1 MAPRNDP
8 YKNFKFRVEIDNM
21 TIAGFS
27 ECTGLESEVTCI
39 EYREGADHVTRKLPG
54 LHKVSNITLKRG
66 VTKSTELWDW
76 HKNIVNGLAD
86 RRNGSIIL
94 LDDDGTEAV
103 RWNFSNGFPR
113 KYEAPNFNA
122 KGNEVAIESIEIC
135 HEGIDRA
142 S

>member
-8 YKNFKFRVEIDNM
+8 YKTFKFRVEIDGM

-39 EYREGADHVTRKLPG
+39 EYREGGDFTARKLPG
-54 LHKVSNITLKRG
+54 LRKVGDITLKRG

-76 HKNIVNGLAD
+76 HKHVCDGAAD
-86 RRNGSIIL
+86 RRNGAIIL
-94 LDDDGTEAV
+94 LDDDGSDPV
-103 RWNFSNGFPR
+103 RWVFSEGFPR
-113 KYEAPNFNA
+113 KYEGPNLNA
-122 KGNEVAIESIEIC
+122 KNNEVAIEALVIC
-135 HEGIDRA
+135 CEGIERV